1 MKTAN
6 KLVLNDVED
15 YEPIYIYKFKSNK
28 NTYCL

>member
-1 MKTAN
+1 METAN

-15 YEPIYIYKFKSNK
+15 YEPIYRFKSNK